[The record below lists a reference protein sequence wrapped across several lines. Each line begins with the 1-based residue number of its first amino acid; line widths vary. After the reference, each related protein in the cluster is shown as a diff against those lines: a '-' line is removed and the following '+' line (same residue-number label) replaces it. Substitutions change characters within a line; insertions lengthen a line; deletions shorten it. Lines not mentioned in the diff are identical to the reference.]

1 MASWPCGPT
10 PHHRSSHP
18 YAPGIAQTARGG
30 RSAGNRHGSA
40 RQERGQGVILL
51 ELLEWVFLLVFVLFI
66 ATQVLLPLWQDA
78 PYFPFFRRQAR
89 ALRIRKVLRILEDT
103 VPDGQPRGED

>member
-1 MASWPCGPT
+1 M
-10 PHHRSSHP
+10 
-18 YAPGIAQTARGG
+18 
-30 RSAGNRHGSA
+30 
-40 RQERGQGVILL
+40 ILL

-89 ALRIRKVLRILEDT
+89 ALRIRKVLRILEGT
-103 VPDGQPRGED
+103 APDGQPGGEDDTSDRRQAR